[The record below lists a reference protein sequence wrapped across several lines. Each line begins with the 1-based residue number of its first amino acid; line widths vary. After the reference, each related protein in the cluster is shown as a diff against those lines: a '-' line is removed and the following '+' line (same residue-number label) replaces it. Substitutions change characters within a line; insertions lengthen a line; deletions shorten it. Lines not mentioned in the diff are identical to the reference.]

1 MALKSEIYSGSIMK
15 KIILALV
22 LGLSLSLSAQQ
33 TDCQYSEVN
42 EKAGEELKTTK
53 DYLMHENVF
62 AGSSTFMFFSLSN
75 SQGLPMLNLQL
86 LAKSKDFPKVHCLD
100 KSSKIYLQLSN
111 NKIITLICATEEQCG
126 GLVYDAT
133 EKNNIRVLTGSFL
146 FTKGSL
152 EDLEK
157 FPISF
162 IRVKYASEIVDYNVK
177 KELQSETLGQK
188 YNPETYFMK
197 TLKCIQ

>member
-1 MALKSEIYSGSIMK
+1 MK
-15 KIILALV
+15 KIFLALT

-42 EKAGEELKTTK
+42 DKIGEEIKTTK
-53 DYLMHENVF
+53 DHLMYEKVF
-62 AGSSTFMFFSLSN
+62 AGSSSYIFFSLSN
-75 SQGLPMLNLQL
+75 SQGVPMLNFQL
-86 LAKSKDFPKVHCLD
+86 LAKSKDFPKVYCLD
-100 KSSKIYLQLSN
+100 KSSRIYLQLSN
-111 NKIITLICATEEQCG
+111 NKIITLICGTEEQCG
-126 GLVYDAT
+126 GLVYDST
-133 EKNNIRVLTGSFL
+133 EKNNIRILTGSFL

-162 IRVKYASEIVDYNVK
+162 IRVKYASETVDYNVK
-177 KELQSETLGQK
+177 KELQSETMGQK
-188 YNPETYFMK
+188 YNPETYFMN